1 MEKALQKFYRINQL
15 VDILNVSKSS
25 IYLWVQQGH
34 FPQPKKIGNNT
45 SIWSEESMNHWIE
58 KNSLNN

>member
-34 FPQPKKIGNNT
+34 FPQTKKIGNNT
-45 SIWSEESMNHWIE
+45 SIWSEESINNWIE

>member
-15 VDILNVSKSS
+15 VDILNVSC
-25 IYLWVQQGH
+25 VQQGH

-45 SIWSEESMNHWIE
+45 SIWSEESINNWIE